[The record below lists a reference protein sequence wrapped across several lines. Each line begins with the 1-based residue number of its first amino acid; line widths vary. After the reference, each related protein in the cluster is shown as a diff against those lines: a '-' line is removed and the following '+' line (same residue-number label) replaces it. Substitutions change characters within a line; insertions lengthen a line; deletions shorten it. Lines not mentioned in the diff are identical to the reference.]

1 MSSALDPVR
10 AQVAQLRE
18 RYNALQ
24 PRERWLVSVGSVLL
38 LLTLIYLLAIEPVMQ
53 AKRYR
58 GAALANARAV
68 ALKLEQAAQQV
79 QLARGSASRVAAQGR
94 NLSLMAAVDQAS
106 KNSSIGKAPARIQPE
121 GEGEVRVWFEEVSF
135 DAVVRWIADLQQ
147 RYGVTVQTLDVEP
160 QDGPGQVNVRLSLV
174 RQP

>member
-1 MSSALDPVR
+1 MSSATDPIR
-10 AQVAQLRE
+10 AQVAQISE
-18 RYNALQ
+18 RFNALQ
-24 PRERWLVSVGSVLL
+24 PRERWLVGVGSVLL
-38 LLTLIYLLAIEPVMQ
+38 LLTLVYLLVIEPVVQ

-58 GAALANARAV
+58 SLSLDNARSV

-79 QLARGSASRVAAQGR
+79 QLARGSGNRGAAQGR

-106 KNSSIGKAPARIQPE
+106 RNSSIGKAPARIQPE

-147 RYGVTVQTLDVEP
+147 RYGVSVQTLDVEP
-160 QDGPGQVNVRLSLV
+160 QSGPGQVNVRLSLV
-174 RQP
+174 RPP